1 MHSGQL
7 KQNGLWEPT
16 NVRTFLRA
24 LAEVPDAN
32 VIDIGANIGLYT
44 LLSAKMNRSVIAIE
58 PLHENLNRIHKA
70 AHMERVQSKI
80 VALVNAVSNERKQ
93 LKLSIVDYNIGGSH
107 VAEDDLMDEE
117 EKFQLASSAVIV
129 NSILLD
135 DLVDVFKFKMPMIGK
150 NGSKKFIMKLDIEG
164 YEPYAFEKGENL
176 FKKLEV
182 VAIFME
188 MGKMVEKLRRIKRAN
203 YNNYLM
209 KIKNMFRVL
218 NELNYEPYEVNGFN
232 KLEYSKWMQDW
243 PWDVYFRQ
251 CDLLNCPGH
260 TYKVSGA

>member
-1 MHSGQL
+1 
-7 KQNGLWEPT
+7 
-16 NVRTFLRA
+16 VRTFLRT
-24 LAEVPDAN
+24 LAEVPEAN

-44 LLSAKMNRSVIAIE
+44 LLSAKLNRSVIAVE
-58 PLHENLNRIHKA
+58 PLHENLNRMHKA
-70 AHMERVQSKI
+70 AQLERVQTKI

-93 LKLSIVDYNIGGSH
+93 LKLSIMDYNIGGTH
-107 VAEDDLMDEE
+107 VADDDLLDEE
-117 EKFQLASSAVIV
+117 EQFQLTSSSVIV

-135 DLVDVFKFKMPMIGK
+135 DLVDVVRVKMPAVVAGADQ
-150 NGSKKFIMKLDIEG
+150 NGSRKFVLKLDIEG
-164 YEPYAFEKGENL
+164 YEPYAFERAEQL

-188 MGKMVEKLRRIKRAN
+188 IGKMAEKLKKINRAHRN
-203 YNNYLM
+203 TYLV
-209 KIKNMFRVL
+209 KVKNMFRIL
-218 NELNYEPYEVNGFN
+218 TELNYEPYEVNGFN
-232 KLEYSKWMQDW
+232 KLEYNKWLEW

>member
-1 MHSGQL
+1 
-7 KQNGLWEPT
+7 
-16 NVRTFLRA
+16 
-24 LAEVPDAN
+24 
-32 VIDIGANIGLYT
+32 
-44 LLSAKMNRSVIAIE
+44 
-58 PLHENLNRIHKA
+58 
-70 AHMERVQSKI
+70 MERVQSKI

-93 LKLSIVDYNIGGSH
+93 LKLSIMDYNIGGSH
-107 VAEDDLMDEE
+107 VAEEDLLDENE
-117 EKFQLASSAVIV
+117 RFQLTSSSVIV

-135 DLVDVFKFKMPMIGK
+135 DLVDVYRVKMPLGGK
-150 NGSKKFIMKLDIEG
+150 NASKKVIMKLDIEG
-164 YEPYAFEKGENL
+164 YEPYAFEKSQNL

-188 MGKMVEKLRRIKRAN
+188 IGKMVEKLKTINRKN

-209 KIKNMFRVL
+209 KIKNMFRIL

-232 KLEYSKWMQDW
+232 KLEYSRWMQDW

-251 CDLLNCPGH
+251 CDLVNCPGH